1 MAGLAQDE
9 LRQNYDE
16 VKAQIERF
24 HLILED
30 PEVCRQLI
38 KDELV
43 EVRDKFGDER
53 RTRID
58 RAGGAFDDD
67 EFYSDDEMVITIS
80 HLGYIKRTP
89 LTEFRAQNRGGVG
102 AKGSSTR
109 NEDFIEHIY
118 TANNR
123 SYMLFFTERG
133 RCYWLK
139 VYNIPEGAK
148 NQKGR
153 AIQNLL
159 SIESGDSVKAYI
171 SIRQLNNSE
180 FVNSHNLVFCTKKGV
195 IKKTSLEAY
204 SRPRANGVNAI
215 IIREDDE
222 LLQVELTDGNSE
234 ILMANRN
241 GRAIRFHESKVRE
254 MGRMSTGVRGMSLDA
269 DDPSDEVVGMICME
283 PGTDK
288 TVMVISETGFGK
300 RSDIEDYRITNRGG
314 KGVKTINITEKT
326 GKLVAIKSVDDQ
338 NDLVIINRSGITLRL
353 NVADIRV
360 MGRATQG
367 VRLINLGKRN
377 DVIASVCAVDS
388 DPDEPTDEVETDG
401 EVLDSLPVTDDI
413 ETETEE
419 SETEE

>member
-1 MAGLAQDE
+1 MSIALNWWHTSDSLPLKRESEGITGVGDESNSNLVQRIVINLRADANPLVVVNKLFKMTALQTSFSVNNVALVNGRPKTLSLKEILSAFVDHRHDVVIRRTRYELRKAEERAHILEGLIVASQNIDEVIRIIKESANTEAARQALSERFGLSEAQTQAIVEMRLRQLTGLAQDE

-148 NQKGR
+148 TRRDVLFRIFSASR
-153 AIQNLL
+153 A
-159 SIESGDSVKAYI
+159 
-171 SIRQLNNSE
+171 
-180 FVNSHNLVFCTKKGV
+180 V
-195 IKKTSLEAY
+195 I
-204 SRPRANGVNAI
+204 P
-215 IIREDDE
+215 
-222 LLQVELTDGNSE
+222 
-234 ILMANRN
+234 
-241 GRAIRFHESKVRE
+241 SKH
-254 MGRMSTGVRGMSLDA
+254 
-269 DDPSDEVVGMICME
+269 I
-283 PGTDK
+283 
-288 TVMVISETGFGK
+288 
-300 RSDIEDYRITNRGG
+300 
-314 KGVKTINITEKT
+314 
-326 GKLVAIKSVDDQ
+326 
-338 NDLVIINRSGITLRL
+338 
-353 NVADIRV
+353 
-360 MGRATQG
+360 
-367 VRLINLGKRN
+367 
-377 DVIASVCAVDS
+377 
-388 DPDEPTDEVETDG
+388 
-401 EVLDSLPVTDDI
+401 
-413 ETETEE
+413 
-419 SETEE
+419 